1 MLYPDKKYQK
11 LYIQVAAIG
20 GDIKDFTIQDSD
32 TDTVLKK
39 QTITAEQG
47 LVTIEAN
54 IAGVSKI
61 YVTGQVKDGAS
72 MFVPLTTSYYK

>member
-1 MLYPDKKYQK
+1 MLYPENKYQK
-11 LYIQVAAIG
+11 LYIQVAAID

-47 LVTIEAN
+47 LVTIEAD
-54 IAGVSKI
+54 IAGVRSI
-61 YVTGQVKDGAS
+61 YVTGQVEDGAAMS
-72 MFVPLTTSYYK
+72 VPLTTSYYK